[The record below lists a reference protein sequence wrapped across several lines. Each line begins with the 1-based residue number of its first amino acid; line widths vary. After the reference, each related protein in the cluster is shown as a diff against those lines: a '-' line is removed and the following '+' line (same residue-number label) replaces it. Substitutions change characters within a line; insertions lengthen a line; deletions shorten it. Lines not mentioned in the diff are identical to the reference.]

1 MLKKTVFH
9 GVLSISLFL
18 FSGCE
23 VGPDYEKPKLNLPI
37 QTNARADEEVA
48 EFLVEGWWR
57 IFKDTTLDDLE
68 KQALKN
74 NADIKQAIANIAEA
88 AALADV
94 SLADYFPS
102 IAATATGMQAGLSKS
117 AAASQGG
124 KITRAFDYVG
134 TIGASYELDFFGKY
148 RRANEAAR
156 ANLLASHASKEVVLL
171 TVTSEVAKT
180 YFALR
185 AYDAKL
191 AIARRT
197 LKTRQE
203 GYLVYKSR
211 FENGYCTEFDYLRM
225 KAEMDSVKTTV
236 LDLEAA
242 AAKIENA
249 LSVLIGASPKDM
261 IIRKTS
267 RASTL
272 EMLKI
277 PTVVPSGLPSN
288 LLARRP
294 DVVAAEGQL
303 IAANANIGQAIAA
316 NFPSFSLTA
325 AFGFE
330 GSTLGHV
337 FHPSNEMWSLGQSIS
352 LPLFAG
358 GRIEGMTKVAE
369 ARYKKALAGYEK
381 TVQMA
386 FRETL
391 DALISAKKSSEI
403 VASRTRQVDSLKKS
417 YHIALTQ
424 KESGLIGLLDLL
436 DVERGLLST
445 EMELTNALQ
454 NQLNAIVDL
463 CKALG
468 GGWSIE
474 RRAHPTNQKN
484 AGNIEKTAIKAATT
498 TATTVANTNVD
509 TTKAIVANSAK
520 TMTAAEK
527 TTTATAAVGITTK
540 TTTTTTT
547 KK

>member
-1 MLKKTVFH
+1 MLKKSIFH

-18 FSGCE
+18 FSGCD
-23 VGPDYEKPKLNLPI
+23 VGPDYERPELSLPD

-57 IFKDTTLDDLE
+57 IFKDPTLDNLE
-68 KQALKN
+68 QHALKN

-88 AALADV
+88 AAMADV
-94 SLADYFPS
+94 SSADYFPS
-102 IAATATGMQAGLSKS
+102 IVATATGMQAGLSDS
-117 AAASQGG
+117 AAASQKG
-124 KITRAFDYVG
+124 KTTRAFDYVG

-156 ANLLASHASKEVVLL
+156 ANLLTSHASKEVVLL

-203 GYLVYKSR
+203 SYLVYKSR

-249 LSVLIGASPKDM
+249 LSVLIGASPKSM
-261 IIRKTS
+261 VTRKTS

-277 PTVVPSGLPSN
+277 PTVIPSGLPSN

-303 IAANANIGQAIAA
+303 IAANANIGQSIAA

-330 GSTLGHV
+330 GATLGHV
-337 FHPSNEMWSLGQSIS
+337 FHPSNEMWNLGQSIT
-352 LPLFAG
+352 LPIFSG
-358 GRIEGMTKVAE
+358 GRIQGMTKVAQ

-381 TVQMA
+381 AVQVA

-391 DALISAKKSSEI
+391 DALISARKSSEI

-468 GGWSIE
+468 GGW
-474 RRAHPTNQKN
+474 
-484 AGNIEKTAIKAATT
+484 NIEKPKNSSSQKARAVANAPVAVADTTTSMVKTTT
-498 TATTVANTNVD
+498 TAKV
-509 TTKAIVANSAK
+509 
-520 TMTAAEK
+520 
-527 TTTATAAVGITTK
+527 

-547 KK
+547 TTGK